1 MMDSTDT
8 TESTDSADSTDRTDF
23 GAAVEAG
30 RHSPLGDGI
39 LSRRLQVRDAGD
51 VCFVSSEQRLRLC
64 KDLEGAGLLIV
75 HLGDIGPPLR
85 GRLGEAIETEIERAL
100 GKSGAI
106 GPGIAPLGSP
116 DASLSDQLY
125 RARLAG
131 ATGLAVSVGPLGRL
145 TGMQGILDPADS
157 EILRFFAEAS
167 RERPLVLVLEDRDAE
182 TAAYGHPTSLGAIL
196 SLSPLAAPAPTPPVP
211 NTAHE
216 LAVRAPSPTLAVG
229 EAGPLARHL
238 AGASVVGR
246 DESWR
251 AWTLQLAA
259 VRGPLPLSTLERTF
273 TESYVPLGNAIASG
287 LDDPRARTAHD
298 EFKTTFVKS
307 YTETFPTFAVTTKR
321 PRMVLDA
328 HDIAT
333 RLGRLHGARSVRLL
347 LIDAMRWDLA
357 HMIQE
362 RVGAALGAR
371 AVLTDEVILWAALP
385 TTTMRQ
391 LETLARGVDALRA
404 PGELDQDIE
413 PLRGRTADY
422 VRRLRVGPRE
432 LHKLDLVEARLQGAR
447 GGVLRALP
455 EIASACAEVV
465 ARHAS
470 ALAPRTLLF
479 VFGDHGF
486 AIDRNGVASQG
497 GASPDEV
504 LVGAFALLVGDVH

>member
-1 MMDSTDT
+1 MTDNIL
-8 TESTDSADSTDRTDF
+8 SAM
-23 GAAVEAG
+23 EPG
-30 RHSPLGDGI
+30 RHSSPGDGVP
-39 LSRRLQVRDAGD
+39 STSLQVRDAGE
-51 VCFVSSEQRLRLC
+51 VCFVNAEQRSRLC
-64 KDLEGAGLLIV
+64 VDLHTAGLLVVRIE
-75 HLGDIGPPLR
+75 DIGPPLR
-85 GRLGEAIETEIERAL
+85 GRLGEAIDAATERAL
-100 GKSGAI
+100 GESGAL
-106 GPGIAPLGSP
+106 GPGIAPLGNP

-125 RARLAG
+125 RARRTS
-131 ATGLAVSVGPLGRL
+131 ATGLAIALGPLGRL
-145 TGMQGILDPADS
+145 TGTLGVLDPADS
-157 EILRFFAEAS
+157 GVLRFFADAS
-167 RERPLVLVLEDRDAE
+167 RERPVVLVLDERDAE
-182 TAAYGHPTSLGAIL
+182 TAAYGRPSSLRAIL
-196 SLSPLAAPAPTPPVP
+196 SLSPAPAIRPEEETTTEP
-211 NTAHE
+211 A
-216 LAVRAPSPTLAVG
+216 ARAPSPAAS
-229 EAGPLARHL
+229 EARSFAAHL
-238 AGASVVGR
+238 AGVSVVER
-246 DESWR
+246 EESWR

-273 TESYVPLGNAIASG
+273 TESYVPLGNAIACG
-287 LDDPRARTAHD
+287 LDDSRARAAHD
-298 EFKTTFVKS
+298 EFKATFVKS

-333 RLGRLHGARSVRLL
+333 RLARLHGARSVRLL
-347 LIDAMRWDLA
+347 LVDAMRWDLA

-391 LETLARGVDALRA
+391 LETLARGVEALRA
-404 PGELDQDIE
+404 PGELEQEIE

-422 VRRLRVGPRE
+422 IRRLRVGPRE
-432 LHKLDLVEARLQGAR
+432 VHKLDLVEARLQSAR

-455 EIASACAEVV
+455 EIASACADVV

-470 ALAPRTLLF
+470 GLAPRTLLF

-486 AIDRNGVASQG
+486 AIDRSGSACQG

>member
-1 MMDSTDT
+1 MTDNILSAM
-8 TESTDSADSTDRTDF
+8 ES
-23 GAAVEAG
+23 G
-30 RHSPLGDGI
+30 RHSSRGDGMP
-39 LSRRLQVRDAGD
+39 STGLQLRDAGE
-51 VCFVSSEQRLRLC
+51 VCFVSAEQRSRLC
-64 KDLEGAGLLIV
+64 ANLESAGLLV
-75 HLGDIGPPLR
+75 VRLEDIGPPTR
-85 GRLGEAIETEIERAL
+85 GRLGEAIDAATERAL
-100 GKSGAI
+100 GETGAA

-125 RARLAG
+125 RARRAS
-131 ATGLAVSVGPLGRL
+131 ATGLAIALGPLGRL
-145 TGMQGILDPADS
+145 TGTLGVLDPADS
-157 EILRFFAEAS
+157 GTLRFFADAS
-167 RERPLVLVLEDRDAE
+167 RERPVVLVLDDRDAE
-182 TAAYGHPTSLGAIL
+182 TAAYGHPTSLRTIL
-196 SLSPLAAPAPTPPVP
+196 SPSPSPAGLRPEAETTAEPV
-211 NTAHE
+211 
-216 LAVRAPSPTLAVG
+216 VRAPSAAAA
-229 EAGPLARHL
+229 EARSFAAHL
-238 AGASVVGR
+238 AGVPIVEREEA
-246 DESWR
+246 WR

-259 VRGPLPLSTLERTF
+259 VRGPLPLSTLERAF
-273 TESYVPLGNAIASG
+273 TESYVPLGNAIACG
-287 LDDPRARTAHD
+287 LDDPRARAAHD

-328 HDIAT
+328 HDVAT
-333 RLGRLHGARSVRLL
+333 RLARLHGARSVRLL

-391 LETLARGVDALRA
+391 LETLARGVEALRA
-404 PGELDQDIE
+404 PGELDQEME

-422 VRRLRVGPRE
+422 IRRLRVGPRE
-432 LHKLDLVEARLQGAR
+432 VHKLDLVEARLQSAR

-455 EIASACAEVV
+455 EIAAACADVV

-470 ALAPRTLLF
+470 GLAPRTLLF

-486 AIDRNGVASQG
+486 AIDRSGSASQG